1 VYRAAPD
8 REPVIDPPSDGSG
21 SLTGFILSR
30 GRAEAA
36 PPRWRVAII
45 ALLIL
50 LMIAV
55 LAAIGL
61 FAVSSVFDR
70 LLGG

>member
-1 VYRAAPD
+1 VYRADPD
-8 REPVIDPPSDGSG
+8 RPPEPGLATDGGG

-30 GRAEAA
+30 GRVDT
-36 PPRWRVAII
+36 PGPRWRLVAIG
-45 ALLIL
+45 LVIL

-61 FAVSSVFDR
+61 FVVGTLFDGV
-70 LLGG
+70 LGD

>member
-1 VYRAAPD
+1 VYRADPD
-8 REPVIDPPSDGSG
+8 RPPEPGPATDGGG

-30 GRAEAA
+30 GRVDA
-36 PPRWRVAII
+36 PAPRWRFVVVVVA
-45 ALLIL
+45 IL

-61 FAVSSVFDR
+61 FVVGSLFNGV
-70 LLGG
+70 LGD